1 MSLCACAYL
10 QKVHSSTPSHT
21 QACRISRGTLA
32 SCSATPCLI
41 PEVLCLELNFAI
53 FWWPASPRQSAISFL
68 QSAEITPAIYFM
80 LGHVQLEK
88 KKSKDTQCLSLT
100 QGAGWIYCP
109 DNNFLRRGWRW
120 EHHRM
125 MMCSWPIPAIQLVHI
140 IKPEWPDAQA
150 TVGDEGWG
158 WLYKEE
164 IMRSQVSIC

>member
-1 MSLCACAYL
+1 MYVSMCMRILA
-10 QKVHSSTPSHT
+10 KSPFVHSIPHTGMQNLEGNTIILFCHSLSYPRGSLSGIEFCHFLMASKPSSVCYLFSPKCWNYTCHLLH
-21 QACRISRGTLA
+21 AG
-32 SCSATPCLI
+32 SCA
-41 PEVLCLELNFAI
+41 A
-53 FWWPASPRQSAISFL
+53 W
-68 QSAEITPAIYFM
+68 
-80 LGHVQLEK
+80 K

-150 TVGDEGWG
+150 TVGDQGWG
-158 WLYKEE
+158 W
-164 IMRSQVSIC
+164 